1 VKSFKEVLAGD
12 RITNT
17 QYELRFKMGTTQKIL
32 SEKNLTKKEAAK
44 FRDAIA
50 NKVVYEMYYDVD
62 SLLGAHWR
70 QYIVEHRC

>member
-1 VKSFKEVLAGD
+1 
-12 RITNT
+12 
-17 QYELRFKMGTTQKIL
+17 MGTTQKIL
-32 SEKNLTKKEAAK
+32 CEKNLTKKEAAK
-44 FRDAIA
+44 FRDAIV